1 MIAIFRRGTVVFLTA
16 LCTVAL
22 ALVGLSFCSVAQA
35 HTVASATLSIVG
47 LPGYDVSVFAKGTK
61 AMYNPD
67 SVEVD
72 GRYVWVGYQN
82 GTNPTGTDGKTS
94 TILQYTRTGYIV
106 HTNSVLGRCDGLRID
121 PKTHFV
127 WAMTNEDANP
137 HIVVINPITGSKTN
151 YVYPKTAHGGGYD
164 DAAFINGSAFISA
177 SNPTLNSAGLNTA
190 PAVIKVTLS
199 NGKAK
204 VTPVLY
210 GNATAT
216 DIITNQKVTLNLTDP
231 DSLSLD
237 NQGNVVLDSQAD
249 AELIFIHNAGTSK
262 QTVSRLS
269 LGTQV
274 DDTTWIPKMPAGRL
288 IIVDSKQNAIYTVT
302 IDKTGFTPGNVYT
315 EAPSDSGVA
324 GFVGQLDPTT
334 GTITPVI
341 IGLGSPTGLGF
352 IPGK

>member
-1 MIAIFRRGTVVFLTA
+1 MTAILRRGAVVFLTA

-22 ALVGLSFCSVAQA
+22 ALVGLGFGSVAQA
-35 HTVASATLSIVG
+35 NTVATSSVVG
-47 LPGYDVSVFAKGTK
+47 LPGYDVSVFARGTK

-72 GRYVWVGYQN
+72 GRYVWIGYQN

-94 TILQYTRTGYIV
+94 TIVQYTRSGYIV
-106 HTNSVLGRCDGLRID
+106 HTYSVLGRCDGLRID
-121 PKTHFV
+121 PKTHLV
-127 WAMTNEDANP
+127 WAMENEDANP

-199 NGKAK
+199 NGRAT

-216 DIITNQKVTLNLTDP
+216 DIVTNQKVTLNLTDP

-237 NQGNVVLDSQAD
+237 NQGDVVLDSQAD
-249 AELIFIHNAGTSK
+249 AELIFIHNPGTSK
-262 QTVSRLS
+262 QTVARLS

-274 DDTTWIPKMPAGRL
+274 DDTTWIPKMPEGRL
-288 IIVDSKQNAIYTVT
+288 IIVDSQKNIIYTVT
-302 IDKTGFTPGNVYT
+302 IDKTGFTPGTVYT
-315 EAPSDSGVA
+315 EAPADSGVA

>member
-1 MIAIFRRGTVVFLTA
+1 MSTILRRGAVVFLMA
-16 LCTVAL
+16 LCAVAL
-22 ALVGLSFCSVAQA
+22 ALVSMGFGSVAQA
-35 HTVASATLSIVG
+35 HTAASATSSVVG

-61 AMYNPD
+61 TLYNPD

-72 GRYVWVGYQN
+72 GNYIWIGYQN
-82 GTNPTGTDGKTS
+82 GTNPTGTDGKSS
-94 TILQYTRTGYIV
+94 TIVQYTRTGQIV
-106 HTNSVLGRCDGLRID
+106 HTYSVLGRCDGLRID
-121 PKTHFV
+121 PKTHLV
-127 WAMTNEDANP
+127 WAMENEDANP

-190 PAVIKVTLS
+190 PAVLKVTLS
-199 NGKAK
+199 NGKAR

-216 DIITNQKVTLNLTDP
+216 DIVTNQKVTLNLTDP
-231 DSLSLD
+231 DSVSID
-237 NQGNVVLDSQAD
+237 RQGNLVVDSQAD
-249 AELIFIHNAGTSK
+249 AELIFIHNPGTTK
-262 QTVSRLS
+262 QTVLRLT

-274 DDTTWIPKMPAGRL
+274 DDTTWIPTAQGRL
-288 IIVDSKQNAIYTVT
+288 IIVDSKQNAIYSVRMS
-302 IDKTGFTPGNVYT
+302 KTGFTPGTVYT

-341 IGLGSPTGLGF
+341 IGLDSPTGLGF
-352 IPGK
+352 ISGK

>member
-1 MIAIFRRGTVVFLTA
+1 MIAILRRGAVVFLTT

-22 ALVGLSFCSVAQA
+22 ALVGLGFGSVAQA
-35 HTVASATLSIVG
+35 NTVAMSSVVG
-47 LPGYDVSVFAKGTK
+47 LPGYDISVFARGTK

-72 GRYVWVGYQN
+72 GRYIWIGYQN

-94 TILQYTRTGYIV
+94 TIVQYTRSGYIV
-106 HTNSVLGRCDGLRID
+106 HTYSVLGRCDGLRID
-121 PKTHFV
+121 PKTHLV
-127 WAMTNEDANP
+127 WAMENEDANP
-137 HIVVINPITGSKTN
+137 HVVVINPITGSRTN

-199 NGKAK
+199 NGKAT

-216 DIITNQKVTLNLTDP
+216 DIVTNQKVTLNLTDP

-237 NQGNVVLDSQAD
+237 NQGDVVLDSQAD
-249 AELIFIHNAGTSK
+249 AELIIIHNPGTSK

-274 DDTTWIPKMPAGRL
+274 DDTTWIPKMPEGRL
-288 IIVDSKQNAIYTVT
+288 IIIDSQKNTIYTVT
-302 IDKTGFTPGNVYT
+302 IDKTGFTPGTVYT
-315 EAPSDSGVA
+315 EAPADSGVA